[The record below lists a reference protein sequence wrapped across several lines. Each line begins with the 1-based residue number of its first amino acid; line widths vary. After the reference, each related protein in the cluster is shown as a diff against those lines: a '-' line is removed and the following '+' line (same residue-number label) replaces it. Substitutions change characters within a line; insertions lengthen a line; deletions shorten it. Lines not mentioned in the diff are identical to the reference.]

1 MMDVKLEASTVVVTG
16 LDVVKNHRGDS
27 LSPSTATCSTGSSGG
42 DGTDGVDEA
51 AAAAAAG
58 RDWAASRREDR
69 ASSRRGS
76 PWDFFRRRHTN
87 KAATKKSRMK
97 DIVLDII
104 RCMDHPLNVDVSRR
118 RLPPSKEQGQIV
130 AKSELVNTQEGLPQ
144 SVIQAIADDFRPGKG
159 DRKILRAVG
168 RTAAVNAVVLVT
180 AAAGGAT
187 ALAGFAAGGAITSK
201 RIFDGLVTQD
211 EREVA
216 KALAVYGAATAGSV
230 LGQAAASAVMLGLV
244 GAGLPAAAA
253 VAFVVGC
260 VCGISAGA
268 LSEWTVDGLID
279 TFGQVSEWTMENVL
293 ESLARMRIGK
303 VMRGE
308 IATAPKAVSA

>member
-1 MMDVKLEASTVVVTG
+1 MGKEIVVD
-16 LDVVKNHRGDS
+16 L
-27 LSPSTATCSTGSSGG
+27 
-42 DGTDGVDEA
+42 
-51 AAAAAAG
+51 
-58 RDWAASRREDR
+58 
-69 ASSRRGS
+69 
-76 PWDFFRRRHTN
+76 
-87 KAATKKSRMK
+87 
-97 DIVLDII
+97 I
-104 RCMDHPLNVDVSRR
+104 RCMDHPLRIEASR
-118 RLPPSKEQGQIV
+118 PSSFV
-130 AKSELVNTQEGLPQ
+130 
-144 SVIQAIADDFRPGKG
+144 QAIVDDFRPGKG
-159 DRKILRAVG
+159 DQKILRAVG

-180 AAAGGAT
+180 AVSGGAT
-187 ALAGFAAGGAITSK
+187 ATAGFATGGVITSK
-201 RIFDGLVTQD
+201 RIFDGLNAED
-211 EREVA
+211 EREVT

-230 LGQAAASAVMLGLV
+230 LGQAAASAIMLGLV

-303 VMRGE
+303 VTRGE